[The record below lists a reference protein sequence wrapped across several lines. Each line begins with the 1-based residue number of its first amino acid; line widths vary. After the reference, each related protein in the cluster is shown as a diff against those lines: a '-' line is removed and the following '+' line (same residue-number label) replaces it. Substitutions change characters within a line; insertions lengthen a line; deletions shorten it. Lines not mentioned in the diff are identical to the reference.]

1 MFWKSYFSYFNLLV
15 KLRCDN
21 KKSSATK
28 DELYIYIYK
37 QTENSSLRNKK
48 IVI

>member
-15 KLRCDN
+15 KLRFDN

-28 DELYIYIYK
+28 DELYIYINRLKIHLYE
-37 QTENSSLRNKK
+37 TKK
-48 IVI
+48 L